1 MLGGGRVGGWNKG
14 LLDRGEREAH
24 LRQPPPHHQPALT
37 HLAQVSPLY
46 LACNHVKTEFALAL
60 VRAGALPDLA
70 ARRRDDG
77 RLFTPLH
84 PAALVHNHRA
94 AELCK
99 ALLDAGATVGLG
111 ASPLDNK
118 DKMKPEVVKMIT
130 GGQ

>member
-1 MLGGGRVGGWNKG
+1 MPTSTSL
-14 LLDRGEREAH
+14 H
-24 LRQPPPHHQPALT
+24 PPALT

-70 ARRRDDG
+70 ARWSEDG
-77 RLFTPLH
+77 RLYTQLLHASRLLTPLYH
-84 PAALVHNHRA
+84 AALAHKQRG

-111 ASPLDNK
+111 QSPLEDK
-118 DKMKPEVVKMIT
+118 DEMNPEVVKLIT
-130 GGQ
+130 GGP